1 MVIPPQQKYHGVS
14 PYVYCAGNPVK
25 YVDPDGNAPWDNE
38 NIRKAQQHVAE
49 SPKPDLYDV
58 KLVDGEYGKD
68 AHVVYLPTG
77 EVTST
82 YLATQYNQRS
92 AIGNIIQSCDQEGTG
107 DCANRGAITTADF
120 RGIADFCEGVSDACD
135 ATGTLCIA
143 TGGGAAVGGIL
154 YEAGTVAGY
163 VSDAI
168 NIGVDIYEGKY
179 KNAGIRIL
187 NGIVSTKFE
196 NMVKT
201 GKKTADMLIQKS
213 IDKTFDFT
221 TNLTIEKNESTDN

>member
-1 MVIPPQQKYHGVS
+1 MS

-25 YVDPDGNAPWDNE
+25 YVDPDGNAPWDNHYVQV
-38 NIRKAQQHVAE
+38 AQSEASSTGGKYSQWTGQNGCVYASVQTTSMVSNEQGGMEFQVQADVYRGTPQSQHNPVWNVVE
-49 SPKPDLYDV
+49 SFERAVGLH
-58 KLVDGEYGKD
+58 E
-68 AHVVYLPTG
+68 
-77 EVTST
+77 
-82 YLATQYNQRS
+82 
-92 AIGNIIQSCDQEGTG
+92 EGHS
-107 DCANRGAITTADF
+107 DCANRGTITTADF

-179 KNAGIRIL
+179 KNAGLRIAGSL
-187 NGIVSTKFE
+187 
-196 NMVKT
+196 T
-201 GKKTADMLIQKS
+201 GGVLSKS
-213 IDKTFDFT
+213 IRFMD
-221 TNLTIEKNESTDN
+221 KNESDMFGKVIDKKVDEYIENNLDK

>member
-1 MVIPPQQKYHGVS
+1 MVSNEQGGMEFQVQADVYRGTPQSQH
-14 PYVYCAGNPVK
+14 NPVWN
-25 YVDPDGNAPWDNE
+25 V
-38 NIRKAQQHVAE
+38 VE
-49 SPKPDLYDV
+49 SFERAVGLH
-58 KLVDGEYGKD
+58 E
-68 AHVVYLPTG
+68 
-77 EVTST
+77 
-82 YLATQYNQRS
+82 
-92 AIGNIIQSCDQEGTG
+92 EGHS
-107 DCANRGAITTADF
+107 DCANRGTITTADF

-135 ATGTLCIA
+135 ATGTLCIT
-143 TGGGAAVGGIL
+143 TGGGAAVGGTL
-154 YEAGTVAGY
+154 YGAGTVAGY